1 MNQVQTGVNLT
12 LRLLLRSPFVVL
24 GAMVMAFT
32 IDVKSALIFAA
43 AIPVLSIIVF
53 GIMLISI
60 PLYKKVQSRL
70 DEVTQTTRE
79 NLTGARVI
87 RAFALEDR
95 EKAAFEN
102 KNDGLTAV
110 QRFVGRV
117 SALMNPMTYAII
129 NAATVWL
136 IYTGALRVNSGV
148 LSSGEVVALYNY
160 MSQILIELIKFASL
174 IINITKSV
182 ACARR
187 IGDILEISG
196 SEHTGSMP
204 MKKGGDIEFKNVS
217 LRYDEAG
224 DNTLTNISFKV
235 KSGQTVGIIG
245 GTGSGKSSLTNL
257 IPAFYRASSGEI
269 LINGQNINDID
280 TDSLRKNVAVVPQ
293 RAVLFSGTIRDNM
306 RWGNAKATDEEIYKA
321 LETAQAT
328 DIIKSK
334 ENGLDS
340 IIEQGG
346 RNLSG
351 GQRQR
356 LTIARALTKN
366 ADILILDD
374 SSSALDFATDAK
386 LRTAL
391 KNIDNKPTVFIVSQ
405 RTSSI
410 KHADIIIVLDDGY
423 AVGIGTHS
431 QLLESCDVY
440 REIYD
445 SQYKKESSNA

>member
-1 MNQVQTGVNLT
+1 M
-12 LRLLLRSPFVVL
+12 
-24 GAMVMAFT
+24 
-32 IDVKSALIFAA
+32 
-43 AIPVLSIIVF
+43 
-53 GIMLISI
+53 
-60 PLYKKVQSRL
+60 
-70 DEVTQTTRE
+70 
-79 NLTGARVI
+79 
-87 RAFALEDR
+87 
-95 EKAAFEN
+95 
-102 KNDGLTAV
+102 

-269 LINGQNINDID
+269 FNKR
-280 TDSLRKNVAVVPQ
+280 S
-293 RAVLFSGTIRDNM
+293 
-306 RWGNAKATDEEIYKA
+306 EYK
-321 LETAQAT
+321 
-328 DIIKSK
+328 
-334 ENGLDS
+334 
-340 IIEQGG
+340 
-346 RNLSG
+346 R
-351 GQRQR
+351 
-356 LTIARALTKN
+356 
-366 ADILILDD
+366 
-374 SSSALDFATDAK
+374 
-386 LRTAL
+386 
-391 KNIDNKPTVFIVSQ
+391 
-405 RTSSI
+405 
-410 KHADIIIVLDDGY
+410 H
-423 AVGIGTHS
+423 
-431 QLLESCDVY
+431 
-440 REIYD
+440 
-445 SQYKKESSNA
+445 

>member
-1 MNQVQTGVNLT
+1 
-12 LRLLLRSPFVVL
+12 
-24 GAMVMAFT
+24 
-32 IDVKSALIFAA
+32 
-43 AIPVLSIIVF
+43 
-53 GIMLISI
+53 
-60 PLYKKVQSRL
+60 
-70 DEVTQTTRE
+70 
-79 NLTGARVI
+79 
-87 RAFALEDR
+87 
-95 EKAAFEN
+95 
-102 KNDGLTAV
+102 
-110 QRFVGRV
+110 
-117 SALMNPMTYAII
+117 
-129 NAATVWL
+129 
-136 IYTGALRVNSGV
+136 
-148 LSSGEVVALYNY
+148 